1 MLTFGSHLDGYH
13 DVADQMI
20 HDLQRRALACLR
32 EQDAAKA
39 QLTSVAEFEAHR
51 SRVRAA
57 FLEAIGGLPTERTPL
72 QPEITGRIEQPAYT
86 IEKLI
91 YQSLPEFYVT
101 SLLYLPR
108 EREPRAPAVLFV
120 CGHAENAKAYLRY
133 QQVCADLAANG
144 FVVLC
149 MDPPGQG
156 ERYQYWDL
164 ETGRRIIGGCT
175 TEHTHAG
182 IQYTLQ
188 GASVARQFV
197 WDAMRAVDLLSER
210 PEVDPDRI
218 AITGNSGGGTQ
229 SVFMM
234 VADQRL
240 AAAAPCTFVMTLE
253 SYLKTGQSQ
262 DSEQIVRRA
271 FVDGPDHDDYLTC
284 MAPKPVL
291 VGAVASDFF
300 PIEGTMEAVERA
312 KRIYALY
319 GAEAKVA
326 LNVAPGRH
334 EYAPGLRE
342 GTVNW
347 FRRYLQGREPDFRT
361 TEPPTLPEEEL
372 RCTPE
377 GQVLA
382 WRPNSRTVFDIGRE
396 FGVRYVM
403 FSVPNDADPDTI
415 RIPDSEL
422 PVPSPDSL
430 RDQLADVLGL
440 AGGSPGAVTLSEARA
455 RPIYPRIIAE
465 TVVEGYPVEKLFF
478 FSEPDVVVTGVLT
491 HPRGAAPATG
501 TEVLLL
507 ERGTAAIPDERA
519 RLEAILRQRRRVFV
533 FDVRGTGAV
542 ETRPINTLGA
552 REAYAPEF
560 RLACDAMMAG
570 TSTLGLR
577 VFDALRA
584 YDYLAARQDTAGSP
598 IGVQGMGTGAIL
610 AYLAAALE
618 PGWSEV
624 TLEEMLLSYRSVI
637 ETRLYNRRRFTLNSM
652 AWGFLARFDL
662 PDLAA
667 CIAPRPLRFV
677 RPVNAFDEPVTS
689 AEWEQVWLPSQEGGG
704 WRPTLL

>member
-1 MLTFGSHLDGYH
+1 MLTFGSHVDGYH

-20 HDLQRRALACLR
+20 HDLRRRAEACLR
-32 EQDAAKA
+32 AQDEAKA
-39 QLTSVAEFEAHR
+39 RIRTVAEFEAHR
-51 SRVRAA
+51 ERVRGA

-72 QPEITGRIEQPAYT
+72 RPEITGRIEQPAYT

-108 EREPRAPAVLFV
+108 EHEPRAPAVLFV

-133 QQVCADLAANG
+133 QQVCADLATNG

-156 ERYQYWDL
+156 ERFQYWEP

-188 GASVARQFV
+188 GASIARQFV
-197 WDAMRAVDLLSER
+197 WDAMRAVDLLSDR

-218 AITGNSGGGTQ
+218 AVTGNSGGGTQ
-229 SVFMM
+229 SSFLM
-234 VADQRL
+234 VAEPRL
-240 AAAAPCTFVMTLE
+240 AAAAPCTFIMTLE
-253 SYLKTGQSQ
+253 SYLKSGQSQ

-312 KRIYALY
+312 RRIYALY
-319 GAEAKVA
+319 GASEKVA
-326 LNVAPGRH
+326 LKVAPGRH
-334 EYAPGLRE
+334 EYAPELRE
-342 GTVNW
+342 ATVNW

-361 TEPPTLPEEEL
+361 GEPPTLPEEEL
-372 RCTPE
+372 RCTPQ

-382 WRPNSRTVFDIGRE
+382 WRPNSRTVFDLGRE
-396 FGVRYVM
+396 LGIRNG
-403 FSVPNDADPDTI
+403 SEPNTQQPTPDT
-415 RIPDSEL
+415 DA
-422 PVPSPDSL
+422 L
-430 RDQLADVLGL
+430 RRQLAQVLGL

-455 RPIYPRIIAE
+455 RPIHPRITAE
-465 TVVEGYPVEKLFF
+465 TAVESHPGHSRITETEGYPVEKLFF
-478 FSEPDVVVTGVLT
+478 FSEPDVVVTGVLV
-491 HPRGAAPATG
+491 HPRGAAAATA

-507 ERGTAAIPDERA
+507 ERGTAAIPDERS
-519 RLEAILRQRRRVFV
+519 RLEALLRQGRRVFV
-533 FDVRGTGAV
+533 FDCRGIGAV
-542 ETRPINTLGA
+542 ETRPINTLGS

-570 TSTLGLR
+570 ISTLGLR
-577 VFDALRA
+577 VLDVLRA
-584 YDYLAARQDTAGSP
+584 YDYLVSRPDTGSGP
-598 IGVQGMGTGAIL
+598 IAVRGIGGGAIF

-624 TLEEMLLSYRSVI
+624 TVEEMLVSYRSVV
-637 ETRLYNRRRFTLNSM
+637 ETRYYNRRRYTLNTM
-652 AWGFLARFDL
+652 AWGFLAQFDL
-662 PDLAA
+662 PDLSA
-667 CIAPRPLRFV
+667 CIAPRPLCFN
-677 RPVNAFDEPVTS
+677 RPVNAYGEPVTRL
-689 AEWEQVWLPSQEGGG
+689 EWEQVWVQPVERDG
-704 WRPTLL
+704 WRPTLI